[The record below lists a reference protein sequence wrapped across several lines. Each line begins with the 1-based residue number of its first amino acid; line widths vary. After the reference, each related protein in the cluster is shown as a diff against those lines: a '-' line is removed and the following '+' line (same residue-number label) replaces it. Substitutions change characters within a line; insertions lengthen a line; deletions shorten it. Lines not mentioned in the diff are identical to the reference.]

1 LYAILAAA
9 AMITSYIV
17 PNLSFTTQL
26 LAQGAL
32 IFMLLLGFFATI
44 RSSDRIGEI
53 YQQES
58 ARRSGII
65 EMEKATSSL
74 QNKMNEVSELPGFF
88 ITRINTLRENIR
100 FISPANNQEA
110 YQLDRLFTKTIIDIE
125 LAISNFKMNEKAIEA
140 HLANCERI
148 YHQRKRIHSH

>member
-1 LYAILAAA
+1 
-9 AMITSYIV
+9 
-17 PNLSFTTQL
+17 
-26 LAQGAL
+26 
-32 IFMLLLGFFATI
+32 
-44 RSSDRIGEI
+44 
-53 YQQES
+53 
-58 ARRSGII
+58 
-65 EMEKATSSL
+65 MEKATSSL